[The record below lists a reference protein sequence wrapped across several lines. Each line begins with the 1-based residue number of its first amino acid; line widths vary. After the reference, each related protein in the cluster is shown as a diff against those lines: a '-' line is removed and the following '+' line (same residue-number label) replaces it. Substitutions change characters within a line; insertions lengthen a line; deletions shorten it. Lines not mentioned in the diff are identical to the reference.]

1 MRRIIPC
8 QVFLEKYS
16 NLCKILSKN
25 GYLWF
30 MKENKRWIEGARR
43 EARNDECACR
53 RDQYLDLS
61 RKMLSLRC
69 RLCRRPASPNNP
81 LTHLLEI

>member
-61 RKMLSLRC
+61 RKMLSLKM
-69 RLCRRPASPNNP
+69 PALQASCFTEQSLNP
-81 LTHLLEI
+81 SA